1 MKEFKPSDNFI
12 SRVMNDVRNSEKT
25 RKADVL
31 RPGNLILSGGLGYVM
46 SAGGLILGI
55 WNLFRIYFS
64 VFAPAI
70 CR

>member
-1 MKEFKPSDNFI
+1 MKEFKPSDDFI
-12 SRVMNDVRNSEKT
+12 SRVMNEVRNSEKGGNT
-25 RKADVL
+25 DTVL
-31 RPGNLILSGGLGYVM
+31 PGNLILSAGIRYVM
-46 SAGGLILGI
+46 SAGALLLGI

>member
-1 MKEFKPSDNFI
+1 MKEFKPSDDFI
-12 SRVMNDVRNSEKT
+12 SRVMNEVRNSEKGGNT
-25 RKADVL
+25 DIVL
-31 RPGNLILSGGLGYVM
+31 PGNLILSAGIRYVM
-46 SAGGLILGI
+46 SAGALLLGI

>member
-25 RKADVL
+25 GKADVL
-31 RPGNLILSGGLGYVM
+31 CPGNLVLSGGLRYVM

-55 WNLFRIYFS
+55 WNLLRIYFS

>member
-12 SRVMNDVRNSEKT
+12 SRVMNEVRKSEKAGH
-25 RKADVL
+25 ADAVL
-31 RPGNLILSGGLGYVM
+31 PGTLILSGGLRYVM
-46 SAGGLILGI
+46 SAGALLLGI

>member
-1 MKEFKPSDNFI
+1 MKEFKPSDDFI

-25 RKADVL
+25 GKADVQF
-31 RPGNLILSGGLGYVM
+31 PGNLVLSGGLRYVM
-46 SAGGLILGI
+46 SAGGVILGM